1 MLDIMRAE
9 ELLDALLELT
19 PSIRYAA
26 IHPGSGQPVFRQ
38 RMGISVPSSADSDY
52 WEEVLVNPTLIE
64 LARRR
69 GDVDCGGLQYVLVR
83 YGQFSQLVLPLERG
97 HVSVCFETNADPVA
111 LLPVVRRLCDEHGA
125 HPAAR

>member
-1 MLDIMRAE
+1 MRAE

-38 RMGISVPSSADSDY
+38 RLGLADPSSADSDY
-52 WEEVLVNPTLIE
+52 WEEVLVNPTLLD

-69 GDVDCGGLQYVLVR
+69 GDVDCGGLEYVMVR
-83 YGQFSQLVLPLERG
+83 YGHFTQLVLPLAHG
-97 HVSVCFETNADPVA
+97 HVSVCFEPIADPVP
-111 LLPVVRRLCDEHGA
+111 LLPALRNLCEAHGA
-125 HPAAR
+125 FARRP